1 MARVEWDEL
10 PRELRTWAEGMLGA
24 RVTRAISQ
32 QGGFSPG
39 AACRLALSDG
49 GRAFLKAV
57 SASAN
62 PDSPKLH
69 RREAEV
75 AAALPDSVPVPRFI
89 ASYGDGDWVALIFQD
104 VEGRH
109 PAQPWQAAELDSV
122 LAAVA
127 RLHEKLTP
135 SPLRT
140 VPTIAAK
147 HGRNFTGWRSLAATA
162 GQEPPAGGRP
172 LGDPWSLRNLDR
184 LAGLEARWEQAAA
197 GDTLLH
203 SDLRADNMLITADG
217 VWFVDW
223 PHACLGAAWFDVAVF
238 APSVTMNGGPEPEW
252 LMERSPSAVAADP
265 AAVAAVVAGIAGY
278 FTHRA
283 TLPPPPGLPTIRT
296 FQEAQ
301 AVPARAWL
309 ARLTGWT

>member
-1 MARVEWDEL
+1 MARVDWDEL

-24 RVTRAISQ
+24 RVKGAVSQ

-57 SASAN
+57 SASVN

-89 ASYGDGDWVALIFQD
+89 ASYDDGDWVALLFQD
-104 VEGRH
+104 VDGRH
-109 PAQPWQAAELDSV
+109 PAQPWQVVELDSV

-127 RLHEKLTP
+127 RLHEK
-135 SPLRT
+135 
-140 VPTIAAK
+140 IAA
-147 HGRNFTGWRSLAATA
+147 
-162 GQEPPAGGRP
+162 
-172 LGDPWSLRNLDR
+172 
-184 LAGLEARWEQAAA
+184 
-197 GDTLLH
+197 
-203 SDLRADNMLITADG
+203 M
-217 VWFVDW
+217 
-223 PHACLGAAWFDVAVF
+223 
-238 APSVTMNGGPEPEW
+238 
-252 LMERSPSAVAADP
+252 
-265 AAVAAVVAGIAGY
+265 VAGIAGY
-278 FTHRA
+278 FTYQA
-283 TLPPPPGLPTIRT
+283 TLPPPPGLLTIRK

-309 ARLTGWT
+309 ARLTGWA